1 MAFLINKSQTQ
12 KVSEAV
18 ISDTTEFGKNKYE
31 LEQFILRNLN
41 NALNINDESSYLNS
55 FDIKV
60 LSNDTGFL
68 FIPNLPVSYPID
80 TKLYFDLYA
89 ICSGILYPFKTLLTQ
104 NNAYFIS
111 YDTTNEN
118 QARAFFFPWIDGIPK
133 RLKIGNLQTFIKEK
147 VSEKHIP
154 IMSNT
159 VSIDMTKVV
168 HLAISGSSGSGKTHF
183 VQYLIHCLKSITNQ
197 IICIDPKLSDIFLL
211 AKELNLEVFSP
222 IKGSNLNSFITEV
235 NELLARIIH
244 KIYGRQETLLTKPET
259 QFERIYIVID
269 ELLALVQGSSKQ
281 AREAFS
287 QLLGTI
293 ALLGRQT
300 NISLI
305 LLSQRFDATAFGGNT
320 AVREQI
326 NCICILGEINA
337 NTCQFL
343 LPNTNVDNIVVPTGI
358 GTGIIKFTDSE
369 HRTHIMPLL
378 TPTYDIRKEK
388 GT

>member
-183 VQYLIHCLKSITNQ
+183 VQYLLHCLKSITNQ
-197 IICIDPKLSDIFLL
+197 IICIDPKL
-211 AKELNLEVFSP
+211 
-222 IKGSNLNSFITEV
+222 
-235 NELLARIIH
+235 
-244 KIYGRQETLLTKPET
+244 
-259 QFERIYIVID
+259 
-269 ELLALVQGSSKQ
+269 
-281 AREAFS
+281 
-287 QLLGTI
+287 
-293 ALLGRQT
+293 
-300 NISLI
+300 
-305 LLSQRFDATAFGGNT
+305 
-320 AVREQI
+320 
-326 NCICILGEINA
+326 
-337 NTCQFL
+337 
-343 LPNTNVDNIVVPTGI
+343 
-358 GTGIIKFTDSE
+358 
-369 HRTHIMPLL
+369 
-378 TPTYDIRKEK
+378 
-388 GT
+388 